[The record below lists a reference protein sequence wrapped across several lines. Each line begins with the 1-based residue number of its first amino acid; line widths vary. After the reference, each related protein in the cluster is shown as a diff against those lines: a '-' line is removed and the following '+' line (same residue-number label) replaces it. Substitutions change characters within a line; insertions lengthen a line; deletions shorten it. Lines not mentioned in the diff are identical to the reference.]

1 MMKNNRVV
9 TVGMPELL
17 ARIGTRL
24 GGVELI
30 GRPK

>member
-1 MMKNNRVV
+1 MTKNNRIV

-24 GGVELI
+24 GSVELLEVE
-30 GRPK
+30 

>member
-24 GGVELI
+24 GGVERLDV
-30 GRPK
+30 R

>member
-1 MMKNNRVV
+1 MTENNRIV

-24 GGVELI
+24 GGIERLEV
-30 GRPK
+30 R